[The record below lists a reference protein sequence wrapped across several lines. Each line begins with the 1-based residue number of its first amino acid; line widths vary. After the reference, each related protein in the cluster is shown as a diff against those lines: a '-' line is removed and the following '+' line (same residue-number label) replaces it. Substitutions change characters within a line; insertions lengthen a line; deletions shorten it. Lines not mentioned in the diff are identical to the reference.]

1 MDLFNIRVFPYQ
13 AGTIL
18 KAPHVC
24 IVSCGANLGSVVK
37 YPIEKNSLVVSCLP
51 EKLALIRV
59 AAKIIEFAGVAEIY
73 AKSFRNFKTLHYK
86 DYGRL
91 LLSILT
97 SVPHSNLFNAYK
109 QIKALPVPT
118 TQAEWASHKVSCKR
132 IAQNSFI
139 Q

>member
-24 IVSCGANLGSVVK
+24 IVSCGANLGSVVR
-37 YPIEKNSLVVSCLP
+37 YPIEKNTLVVSCLQENLP
-51 EKLALIRV
+51 LVFV
-59 AAKIIEFAGVAEIY
+59 AAKLIGFAGVADLY
-73 AKSFRNFKTLHYK
+73 SKKFRNHKSIAPK
-86 DYGRL
+86 DYGHL
-91 LLSILT
+91 LLSVLT
-97 SVPHSNLFNAYK
+97 SVPHSNLFKAYK
-109 QIKALPVPT
+109 QIKSLPVPT
-118 TQAEWASHKVSCKR
+118 TQAEWASHKVNYKR

>member
-1 MDLFNIRVFPYQ
+1 MELSNIRVFPYQ
-13 AGTIL
+13 SGTIL

-24 IVSCGANLGSVVK
+24 IVSCGAKLGTVVR
-37 YPIEKNSLVVSCLP
+37 YPIEKKSLVVSCLP
-51 EKLALIRV
+51 ENLALIRV
-59 AAKIIEFAGVAEIY
+59 AVKIIEFAGVAEIY

-109 QIKALPVPT
+109 QIKALPCPSSKAE
-118 TQAEWASHKVSCKR
+118 QASYKSQCKH
-132 IAQNSFI
+132 IAQSSFNA
-139 Q
+139 